1 MRNDFSRYA
10 GRRERWVPRSSHP
23 RYTRDQLSAMFRA
36 HHRRHI
42 PNARARWRHV
52 LESRRSRYPATRVA
66 FRRQLQREYMAQR
79 QLRQRRIA
87 RGHMRQNVLPQL
99 RRRFEERNIRNM
111 VRREMS
117 QQRNL
122 QRPQYFSFLQ

>member
-1 MRNDFSRYA
+1 MRNV
-10 GRRERWVPRSSHP
+10 RERWVPRDN
-23 RYTRDQLSAMFRA
+23 RYNDLNWVRA
-36 HHRRHI
+36 RMRARARRHI
-42 PNARARWRHV
+42 PLARARWRHV
-52 LESRRSRYPATRVA
+52 LESRRNRHPATRLA

-87 RGHMRQNVLPQL
+87 RGHMRNSVLPQL

-122 QRPQYFSFLQ
+122 QRPRYYSFLQ